1 MSDWETGLAWASM
14 IDRLRGA
21 PRRCSRGLPGLT
33 FMAVGVFLFIAC
45 PKSVSSF
52 PPPPFVPLDLF
63 AFSFSVFG
71 FQFLA
76 FAAFFLGCVG
86 VSGGSTHWEN
96 ICGKHAKC
104 TRLLWIFYIF

>member
-1 MSDWETGLAWASM
+1 M

-21 PRRCSRGLPGLT
+21 PSRCSRGLPGLT

-52 PPPPFVPLDLF
+52 PPPFLLICLHSAF
-63 AFSFSVFG
+63 GFWGFGFFSF
-71 FQFLA
+71 Q
-76 FAAFFLGCVG
+76 FFLGCVG
-86 VSGGSTHWEN
+86 VSAGSTHWEN

-104 TRLLWIFYIF
+104 TPVEDLLYFLMQR